1 MIDFLQS
8 IDTNIFLFFNGLNSP
23 WADFLF
29 YWISN
34 RFIWIPLYAI
44 ILFFLIKRWKKK
56 SIFIALVLIL
66 CVTLSDQT
74 CNIIKKTVQR
84 PRPSHNVELC
94 EQVHLFMEK
103 DGSYYKG
110 GQYGFPSS
118 HAANSIVIAWFVIFF
133 INNKKRWP
141 VYCILAWVLLISYS
155 RIYLGVHYPSDLII
169 GWFIGSLYSTV
180 LFFCL
185 KKGIKK
191 MCCKNSTSV
200 KDLPIY

>member
-8 IDTNIFLFFNGLNSP
+8 IDTSIFLFFNGLNSP

-34 RFIWIPLYAI
+34 RFIWIPLYAV
-44 ILFFLIKRWKKK
+44 ILFFLIKKWKKK
-56 SIFIALVLIL
+56 SIFIVLALIL
-66 CVTLSDQT
+66 CVALTDQT
-74 CNIIKKTVQR
+74 CNVIKRAVQR

-94 EQVHLFMEK
+94 EQVHLCKEK

-133 INNKKRWP
+133 VNNKKRWP
-141 VYCILAWVLLISYS
+141 VYCILAWVLLVSYS
-155 RIYLGVHYPSDLII
+155 RIYLGVHYPIDLIT
-169 GWFIGSLYSTV
+169 GWFIGSSFSFILI
-180 LFFCL
+180 FCL
-185 KKGIKK
+185 KKGFKTTYYK
-191 MCCKNSTSV
+191 DATYVKN
-200 KDLPIY
+200 LPKN